1 MSDQSDP
8 IRDAISRGVD
18 YVKDKFV
25 GAARDINARGN
36 TIYNVM
42 PAHPADQ
49 DIPKMAQEQANR
61 MLGKRSRSPL
71 NSTMT
76 PVQKKG
82 K

>member
-1 MSDQSDP
+1 MSDYSDP
-8 IRDAISRGVD
+8 IRDAVSRGID

-36 TIYNVM
+36 TIYSVR

-49 DIPKMAQEQANR
+49 DIPKMAQEQADR
-61 MLGKRSRSPL
+61 VLGRKSPL
-71 NSTMT
+71 KSTMT
-76 PVQKKG
+76 PIQKRG

>member
-1 MSDQSDP
+1 MSDYADP
-8 IRDAISRGVD
+8 ISDAISKAAN

-36 TIYNVM
+36 TIYSVR
-42 PAHPADQ
+42 PTHPADQ
-49 DIPKMAQEQANR
+49 DIAAMAEDSARRQGR
-61 MLGKRSRSPL
+61 GSKSPL